1 MNQSPQ
7 SSVTTG
13 RSRAVE
19 EEEMFTRT
27 CKLANCTYLKIPV
40 RYLDAPSEK
49 DISES
54 SQIK

>member
-7 SSVTTG
+7 FSVTRG

-27 CKLANCTYLKIPV
+27 CKLANCTYLKISV